1 MRDATAVLTL
11 LIATTPA
18 PAPAQVTTTGNI
30 RVVVSGLVAENR
42 NASDQE
48 FSRFDTA
55 LTGGGPIITDHAWFF
70 GSYRRLGSNDTVVA
84 LDGVDVIRTVEEK
97 QDQFYARGTWAPST
111 NETLGFTFLNDP
123 TEVSGSRD
131 GDVTNAR
138 DSSRVQ
144 GGNNYHLKYTR
155 LFGDLLVEGSYSRH
169 NGEVSGRELVLGDHA
184 VAVEVVARVEA
195 RSIG

>member
-1 MRDATAVLTL
+1 M
-11 LIATTPA
+11 
-18 PAPAQVTTTGNI
+18 
-30 RVVVSGLVAENR
+30 
-42 NASDQE
+42 
-48 FSRFDTA
+48 
-55 LTGGGPIITDHAWFF
+55 
-70 GSYRRLGSNDTVVA
+70 
-84 LDGVDVIRTVEEK
+84 IRTVEEK

-131 GDVTNAR
+131 RDVTTAR

-169 NGEVSGRELVLGDHA
+169 NGEVSDYAALPGPRNSIVFRDTDIRTLEDERTSPPTARTSSRSTGRWRPDSACPTTRPATAASGS
-184 VAVEVVARVEA
+184 A
-195 RSIG
+195 RSTASTTTRSATI